1 MILWHLSPVF
11 VYQGVNEVGS
21 SGLQMKLYLL
31 YLPDH
36 SVKFPLLPTMI
47 IHTPWVFVLCNHHM
61 TCVIY
66 VVVKFN

>member
-36 SVKFPLLPTMI
+36 SVKFPLLPTMM
-47 IHTPWVFVLCNHHM
+47 HPYTLGFCTL
-61 TCVIY
+61 
-66 VVVKFN
+66 